1 MKQGWLP
8 NQVDLLDPLDHNL
21 MTLNRIMSLQ
31 PSHQMYFGQV
41 AQVKSRTYAMHFL
54 RKECHLSGQINGRGN
69 VLINISLGR
78 INDTP

>member
-21 MTLNRIMSLQ
+21 MTLNSIISLQ
-31 PSHQMYFGQV
+31 PSHTGHQMYFGHV

-69 VLINISLGR
+69 VLINIS
-78 INDTP
+78 